1 MKKAKKVL
9 SLISNIHYLKLGFRS
24 LLFLSAVGAYL
35 ADRFVGHSY
44 LLDIFS
50 DKPIVFR
57 IIWAVFIVE
66 IFLRFFPSRLESMG
80 CQKQFKRN
88 FKPREVPKEDVI
100 THKKYSAITVAFITV
115 LAAAI
120 VGLLYY
126 THVIDEEIIFI
137 ICLFFSIV
145 DMVCILFFCP
155 FQEWIMKNKCC
166 VTCQIYNWD
175 YPMMFLPLI
184 FIPNFYTWSLLGLS
198 LALVIEWEI
207 LKKLYPERFIER
219 SNCSLSCENCREK
232 LCSHK
237 ASLKR
242 FLKNARKHIHK
253 PQ

>member
-9 SLISNIHYLKLGFRS
+9 SLISNIHYLKLGFRI
-24 LLFLSAVGAYL
+24 LLFCTALG
-35 ADRFVGHSY
+35 SY
-44 LLDIFS
+44 LIDVLTGHNYLMDIFS

-57 IIWAVFIVE
+57 IIWAIFIVE
-66 IFLRFFPSRLESMG
+66 IALRFFPSRLESMG
-80 CQKQFKRN
+80 CQKQFKHN
-88 FKPREVPKEDVI
+88 YKPRIPADDNVI
-100 THKKYSAITVAFITV
+100 SHKKYSAIIVAIITV
-115 LAAAI
+115 IAAAI
-120 VGLLYY
+120 VGILYY
-126 THVIDEEIIFI
+126 THIIDESIIFI

-184 FIPNFYTWSLLGLS
+184 FIKNFYTWSLLGIS

-207 LKKLYPERFIER
+207 LKALYPERFLER

-237 ASLKR
+237 TSLRR
-242 FLKNARKHIHK
+242 FLAKIRSHKNKTK
-253 PQ
+253 